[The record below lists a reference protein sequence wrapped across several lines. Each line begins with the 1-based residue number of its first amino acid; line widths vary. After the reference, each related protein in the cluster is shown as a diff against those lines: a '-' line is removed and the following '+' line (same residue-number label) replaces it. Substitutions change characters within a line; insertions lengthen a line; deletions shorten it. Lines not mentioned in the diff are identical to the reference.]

1 MSTHSENSA
10 NLSPHQRYYLLA
22 WVNAITVLIMVATFV
37 VTGIDVPGR
46 DNCVTRFVDFHAIWG
61 AARLALEMN
70 PIAAFER
77 QTLEQAYS
85 ACEQINMFWLY
96 PAPMAVLLTP
106 VGALPFLPA
115 YIGFQV
121 LSLGLLALAVR
132 RYFPKDRT
140 ALIAIVFAPAWL
152 PALMVGQ
159 FTILW
164 CVGLLAAI
172 SAMRQDRHVLSGVL
186 IGLLTLKPTLGLL
199 IPVILL
205 ADRRYGTIIS
215 AIITTVILH
224 LGATALYGFDY
235 FTTWIAASGSH
246 GASLSTSVTESASMA
261 SIAAFAT
268 RLGASP
274 ALGIAVNMT
283 LLAFAAA
290 ALFWIWR
297 KQGAQSDA
305 ACAVLCAAIPL
316 STPYLWHYD
325 AGFSALAAMFIY
337 RAGTQGWHALHW
349 VLLGIVWA
357 GPGITLW
364 NTYFFHLPWVYPT
377 IVVPP
382 VLLIGFAF
390 ALWQVKQRPLQPETE
405 KVRNDVTA

>member
-1 MSTHSENSA
+1 MSPDSEISA
-10 NLSPHQRYYLLA
+10 PVSARQRYYLLA

-37 VTGIDVPGR
+37 SNGIDLPGR

-77 QTLEQAYS
+77 ENLEQAYS
-85 ACEQINMFWLY
+85 ACQQINMFWLY

-106 VGALPFLPA
+106 FGALPFLTA
-115 YIGFQV
+115 YIGF
-121 LSLGLLALAVR
+121 LFISLGLLAVAVA

-172 SAMRQDRHVLSGVL
+172 SAMRQNSNVLAGIL

-199 IPVILL
+199 VPVILL
-205 ADRRYGTIIS
+205 ADRRYRTIIS
-215 AIITTVILH
+215 ATVTTVVLH
-224 LGATALYGFDY
+224 LGATALYGFEY
-235 FTTWIAASGSH
+235 FAAWVRASGTH
-246 GASLSTSVTESASMA
+246 GASLSNSVAESASM
-261 SIAAFAT
+261 SSVAAFAT
-268 RLGASP
+268 RVGAAPQFS
-274 ALGIAVNMT
+274 IAINIA
-283 LLAFAAA
+283 LLAVAAA
-290 ALFWIWR
+290 ALFWVWR
-297 KQGAQSDA
+297 KQGARSDA

-337 RAGTQGWHALHW
+337 RAGTQGWNTLHW
-349 VLLGIVWA
+349 LLLALVWA
-357 GPGITLW
+357 GPGVTLW
-364 NTYFFHLPWVYPT
+364 NTYFFKLAWIYPT
-377 IVVPP
+377 ITVPP
-382 VLLIGFAF
+382 ILLLGFAF
-390 ALWQVKQRPLQPETE
+390 ALWQAAQQPSLSEMQQAKVTE
-405 KVRNDVTA
+405 